1 MLALPMQISVGMVCH
16 GRSTL
21 CFRVVVRLG
30 HQDIS
35 FVSSQGM
42 SGSNV
47 SKQAMS
53 EDEEL
58 GWHKSASS
66 ARVLAREAAP
76 VEAKSADA

>member
-1 MLALPMQISVGMVCH
+1 M
-16 GRSTL
+16 
-21 CFRVVVRLG
+21 
-30 HQDIS
+30 
-35 FVSSQGM
+35 SSQGM
-42 SGSNV
+42 RGSNV